1 MSSTSHG
8 GRDQDWKASP
18 TRDAYKAPAIVPL
31 GSVGELTG
39 SLTVGTASDHAMPG
53 QHLNSGPGQSPGA

>member
-8 GRDQDWKASP
+8 GRDQDWKTPP
-18 TRDAYKAPAIVPL
+18 TRGGYEAPAIVSL
-31 GSVGELTG
+31 GSVVELTA
-39 SLTVGTASDHAMPG
+39 SLVVGTASDHAMPG